1 MIEKNEALGIGDT
14 IKVEFENF
22 LGQMIIVTGIVR
34 RIDHPVH
41 TIVGN
46 DIESKQSFFVS
57 RNEILEINGRTVLS
71 GQALQSLRE
80 VS

>member
-1 MIEKNEALGIGDT
+1 MIERSVPKIGDT
-14 IKVEFENF
+14 IKTEFENF
-22 LGQMIIVTGIVR
+22 LGQVIVVTGVVR
-34 RIDHPVH
+34 RIDSPS

-57 RNEILEINGRTVLS
+57 LDEILEINGLTVLS